1 MFTFIYSAE
10 GRALGLLWSL
20 NSVQLRL
27 NLSICKMKRA
37 VLCCF
42 GIVCSLVICLCIVL
56 IFAGALKNGSD
67 NELPGVLFCDSIL
80 LWNLLLC
87 GLRVFGCMA
96 LSWPREVGF
105 LLFASLTFM
114 MEMQGSSVTPL
125 LLVVFLFVVINLGFM
140 RMV

>member
-10 GRALGLLWSL
+10 GQALGLLWSL

-42 GIVCSLVICLCIVL
+42 GIVHSLAIYLCIVL
-56 IFAGALKNGSD
+56 IFAGVLKNGSD

-80 LWNLLLC
+80 LWNFLLR
-87 GLRVFGCMA
+87 GFHVFGWMA
-96 LSWPREVGF
+96 LSWRSWLSSIFKLNLYDQDVGIICNP
-105 LLFASLTFM
+105 S
-114 MEMQGSSVTPL
+114 TPC
-125 LLVVFLFVVINLGFM
+125 FLFRGN
-140 RMV
+140 